1 MSKVAKAA
9 VGLMAATLVA
19 KILGFGRE
27 LALASAYGASGT
39 SDAFLV
45 AMNIPAVIFT
55 AIGTS
60 LGTAFIPLYC
70 DVNSKDGEKASNK
83 FTNNVFNIVVLI
95 CIAFSIL
102 GVIFTPQI
110 VKLFAV
116 GFEGETLSQAIY
128 FTRVMILGL
137 AFLGMSYIM
146 MAYLQVKDN
155 FIIPGLM
162 PVPYNIL
169 IITSIIISTKL
180 SPTLLP
186 WGALYIMMAYLQVK
200 DNFIIPGLMPVPYNI
215 LIITSIII
223 STKLSPTLLPW
234 GALIGLS
241 LQFLFQLPF
250 AMKKGY
256 RYQPYINLGDEHLK
270 KMLWLVAPVLI
281 GVAVNQ
287 INTIVDRTIAST
299 LVEGSISALNYATKL
314 NQFVMGM
321 FIVSISSVVYPML
334 SKLSSENNK
343 EKFNKSI
350 RTSVNTVVLL
360 VIPISVGA
368 IILAQ
373 PIVKLLFQRGEFDQR
388 ATYMTSVALTFY
400 SIGMIGFGLRDIL
413 GKVFYSLQDTKTPM
427 INGAIA
433 MILNII
439 LNICFV
445 KFTNMQL
452 AGLAFA
458 TSISALVTIMLL
470 FISLR
475 KKIGAFGGK
484 SILLVMIK
492 SLISAGLMAIVT
504 LFIYNVIG
512 GMLGSGFIKE
522 AITLFLSVG
531 IGAIVY
537 GISIIILKVDE
548 VNLILNSIKSKI
560 NKR

>member
-27 LALASAYGASGT
+27 LTLASAYGASSI

-70 DVNSKDGEKASNK
+70 NVNSKGGENASNK

-95 CIAFSIL
+95 CIAFSVL

-116 GFEGETLSQAIY
+116 GFKGETLSQAIY

-146 MAYLQVKDN
+146 MAYLQVKEN
-155 FIIPGLM
+155 FIIPGFM
-162 PVPYNIL
+162 PIPYNIL
-169 IITSIIISTKL
+169 IITSILISTKL
-180 SPTLLP
+180 SPSILP
-186 WGALYIMMAYLQVK
+186 WGALL
-200 DNFIIPGLMPVPYNI
+200 GL
-215 LIITSIII
+215 L
-223 STKLSPTLLPW
+223 
-234 GALIGLS
+234 

-256 RYQPYINLGDEHLK
+256 KYQLYINTKDEYLK
-270 KMLWLVAPVLI
+270 KMLWLIAPVLI

-299 LVEGSISALNYATKL
+299 LIEGSISALNYATKL

-334 SKLSSENNK
+334 SRLSSENNK
-343 EKFNKSI
+343 EKFNQSI
-350 RTSVNTVVLL
+350 RTSINTVTLL

-368 IILAQ
+368 IILAN
-373 PIVKLLFQRGEFDQR
+373 PIVKLLFQRGEFDER
-388 ATYMTSVALTFY
+388 ATKMTAVALIFY

-433 MILNII
+433 MVLNII

-458 TSISALVTIMLL
+458 TSISAIVTIILL

-475 KKIGAFGGK
+475 KKIGPFGGK
-484 SILLVMIK
+484 SILLIIIK
-492 SLISAGLMAIVT
+492 SLISSGLMAIIT
-504 LFIYNVIG
+504 LIMYNTIDKLFG
-512 GMLGSGFIKE
+512 NGFIQE
-522 AITLFLSVG
+522 ALTLALSVS
-531 IGAIVY
+531 IGALIY
-537 GISIIILKVDE
+537 ILSIIILKVDE
-548 VNLILNSIKSKI
+548 VKLILNSIKSKI
-560 NKR
+560 NR

>member
-27 LALASAYGASGT
+27 LALASAYGASGV

-70 DVNSKDGEKASNK
+70 EVNANKGEQSSNK
-83 FTNNVFNIVVLI
+83 FTNNVFNIVVII
-95 CIAFSIL
+95 CLVLSVIGA
-102 GVIFTPQI
+102 IFTPQI
-110 VKLFAV
+110 VKIFAV
-116 GFEGETLSQAIY
+116 GFEGETL
-128 FTRVMILGL
+128 TRVMILGL

-146 MAYLQVKDN
+146 MAYLQVKEN

-169 IITSIIISTKL
+169 IITSIIISVKIN
-180 SPTLLP
+180 PYLLP
-186 WGALYIMMAYLQVK
+186 WG
-200 DNFIIPGLMPVPYNI
+200 
-215 LIITSIII
+215 T
-223 STKLSPTLLPW
+223 
-234 GALIGLS
+234 LIGLS

-250 AMKKGY
+250 AIKKGY
-256 RYQPYINLGDEHLK
+256 RYKLYIDVKDEHLK
-270 KMLWLVAPVLI
+270 RMLWLIAPVLI

-334 SKLSSENNK
+334 SKLSTENNK

-350 RTSVNTVVLL
+350 ITSVNTVTLL
-360 VIPISVGA
+360 VIPISIGA
-368 IILAQ
+368 IILAN
-373 PIVKLLFQRGEFDQR
+373 PIVKLLFQRGEFDVR
-388 ATYMTSVALTFY
+388 ATQMTAVALIFY
-400 SIGMIGFGLRDIL
+400 SIGMIGYGLRDIL
-413 GKVFYSLQDTKTPM
+413 GKVFYSLQDTRTPM
-427 INGAIA
+427 INGVIA
-433 MILNII
+433 MVLNIT
-439 LNICFV
+439 LNILFV
-445 KFTNMQL
+445 KYTNMQL

-458 TSISALVTIMLL
+458 TSISALFTIALL

-475 KKIGAFGGK
+475 RKIGSFGGK
-484 SILLVMIK
+484 SIALGMIK
-492 SLISAGLMAIVT
+492 SLISGIIMAVVT
-504 LFIYNVIG
+504 LFSYNTIANI
-512 GMLGSGFIKE
+512 LGSGFIKE
-522 AITLFLSVG
+522 VITLALSVG

-537 GISIIILKVDE
+537 GTSIIILKVDE
-548 VNLILNSIKSKI
+548 VNIILEKVKGKLNRK
-560 NKR
+560 